1 MRQSLAQKDQVP
13 LTKSVLIVNRSV
25 ESFLNKGITQA
36 DANKRARDWE
46 DRRKR
51 NIELILKESMQANA
65 RQSTRKANSVLQ

>member
-1 MRQSLAQKDQVP
+1 MRQSLALKDQVP
-13 LTKSVLIVNRSV
+13 LTKSVCVENRSV